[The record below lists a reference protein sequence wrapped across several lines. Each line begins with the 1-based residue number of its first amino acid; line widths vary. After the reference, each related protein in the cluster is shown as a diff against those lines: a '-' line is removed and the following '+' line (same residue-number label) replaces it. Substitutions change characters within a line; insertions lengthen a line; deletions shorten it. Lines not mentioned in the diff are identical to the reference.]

1 MKIFQKI
8 SVADHEKAMD
18 KLTKRLES
26 QFKLEVEMRL
36 NDRDDVWRI
45 EIEKLRNTPVSERS
59 EMKIDQ
65 NIQSMIGYSS
75 QKSFY

>member
-26 QFKLEVEMRL
+26 QFKLEVKRRL

-75 QKSFY
+75 QKSVY

>member
-26 QFKLEVEMRL
+26 QFKLEVERRL

>member
-26 QFKLEVEMRL
+26 QFKLEVERRL

-45 EIEKLRNTPVSERS
+45 EIEKLRNTPVSERN

>member
-45 EIEKLRNTPVSERS
+45 EIEKNGLPQQWLSLGLFGKKAILEN
-59 EMKIDQ
+59 Q
-65 NIQSMIGYSS
+65 Q
-75 QKSFY
+75 

>member
-26 QFKLEVEMRL
+26 QFKLEVERRL

-45 EIEKLRNTPVSERS
+45 EIEKLRKTGVSEIG
-59 EMKIDQ
+59 EKDLNK
-65 NIQSMIGYSS
+65 NIQSTIGYSS
-75 QKSFY
+75 LSSY